1 MLTWVCVAGVMIL
14 PALCSG
20 GYRKDLHQGAFLW
33 RLDTVSL
40 GKTKEM
46 GSILHGKA
54 RLSAQR
60 LGALATNEKKGE
72 TPW

>member
-14 PALCSG
+14 PAQCAG
-20 GYRKDLHQGAFLW
+20 GYRKDLRQGAFLW

-46 GSILHGKA
+46 GSNLHGN
-54 RLSAQR
+54 SSPPAQR
-60 LGALATNEKKGE
+60 IGALAANEKKGE